1 MKTKR
6 CLTTTVAF
14 ILCGLL
20 LIGCQATPEKQAVVQ
35 KKEDIPS
42 EAIKQ
47 ADGPAE
53 TAEHYEPM
61 PYKASEHWKENITK
75 SEDFI
80 INADVDVMMPEAE
93 VYPVQKLSQ
102 MDMTQERVDELIAYF
117 VGSDA
122 EFYQMPLPMTKEDW
136 EERIL
141 ELKQSLAQ
149 AEAGGDGEEPEL
161 LHGYIKEAEEG
172 WANAPEENE
181 MKAADTKFTY
191 RLDYE
196 TGRPTTEEGK
206 NYIDLAVKSNDGI
219 NRTITASRANAA
231 DGTAYFI
238 YRECS
243 DFNTESTT
251 QMQEKANAQEREWAQ
266 HYEEPSRSEELER
279 LDEQA
284 ARIASLKEKYAKNEI
299 DMDAM
304 QQKAVEILKE
314 RGMVGVQ
321 VKTCEKAVYEPNTQK
336 LTSAWGYEYTEPTQP
351 GCCIEFQRECGGI
364 PCVAQGGGHWGPG
377 MSLEG
382 RYSAPFY
389 PESGYLL
396 LDADGNVRDFS
407 WTNAAQAD
415 ETSAQDS
422 AIIPFDEAKERLV
435 GHLYWYSVP
444 QDPDAAGQDAPKN
457 KFRFEVEEEK
467 LVMSY
472 INVKDEPDKVLA
484 VPAWYVR
491 AQGYV
496 STMDRETAEY
506 GDEYESN
513 SEEVMVNALDGSPIM
528 MPGVQRFMEED
539 EKMGL
544 AG

>member
-206 NYIDLAVKSNDGI
+206 NL
-219 NRTITASRANAA
+219 
-231 DGTAYFI
+231 
-238 YRECS
+238 
-243 DFNTESTT
+243 
-251 QMQEKANAQEREWAQ
+251 
-266 HYEEPSRSEELER
+266 L
-279 LDEQA
+279 
-284 ARIASLKEKYAKNEI
+284 
-299 DMDAM
+299 
-304 QQKAVEILKE
+304 IL
-314 RGMVGVQ
+314 R
-321 VKTCEKAVYEPNTQK
+321 
-336 LTSAWGYEYTEPTQP
+336 
-351 GCCIEFQRECGGI
+351 
-364 PCVAQGGGHWGPG
+364 
-377 MSLEG
+377 
-382 RYSAPFY
+382 
-389 PESGYLL
+389 
-396 LDADGNVRDFS
+396 
-407 WTNAAQAD
+407 
-415 ETSAQDS
+415 
-422 AIIPFDEAKERLV
+422 
-435 GHLYWYSVP
+435 
-444 QDPDAAGQDAPKN
+444 
-457 KFRFEVEEEK
+457 
-467 LVMSY
+467 
-472 INVKDEPDKVLA
+472 
-484 VPAWYVR
+484 
-491 AQGYV
+491 
-496 STMDRETAEY
+496 
-506 GDEYESN
+506 
-513 SEEVMVNALDGSPIM
+513 
-528 MPGVQRFMEED
+528 
-539 EKMGL
+539 
-544 AG
+544 